1 MNIEDK
7 IEDLSYMTG
16 VLNTMARSGALDLCY
31 TNHCT
36 ERMKERNITVS
47 DIRFVLKCG
56 IIESY
61 LGPER
66 LKMQQIYHYT
76 ESGLDNV
83 YLHNI
88 NIVHDSKGEEVVY
101 IPKVNQ
107 LHQVIAQ
114 GIINKAGIINGKEL
128 RFLRTEIGLKQA
140 ELSSQLGKEAQA
152 VGRWERGECPI
163 DKTTDTLIRI
173 IAAAFLGLKIDLT
186 EIPALHQKQA
196 ANDNINIDGTDENY
210 QLMAA

>member
-1 MNIEDK
+1 MNI
-7 IEDLSYMTG
+7 
-16 VLNTMARSGALDLCY
+16 
-31 TNHCT
+31 
-36 ERMKERNITVS
+36 KERRKELGMSQAELGKKVGLSQQHVQRIENGYEIGS
-47 DIRFVLKCG
+47 DLIPLFSKALQVPIYELLPDNLK
-56 IIESY
+56 Y
-61 LGPER
+61 
-66 LKMQQIYHYT
+66 
-76 ESGLDNV
+76 
-83 YLHNI
+83 
-88 NIVHDSKGEEVVY
+88 
-101 IPKVNQ
+101 
-107 LHQVIAQ
+107 
-114 GIINKAGIINGKEL
+114 KEL
-128 RFLRTEIGLKQA
+128 RFLRTEICLKQA